1 MIIILKKTI
10 LTIILLIIINPFFI
24 VSSVSGEVESPA
36 QEKYYQTAAC
46 YKDLRKNP
54 MKQQYR
60 DEWLSCIRS
69 SEEIYKLD
77 PNGSWATAGL
87 YLTGHLYDRL
97 YRHTKRKDDYKKAEE
112 YFQKLLKRFPGS
124 KYRERTFKALHE
136 LHAKNPI
143 LADYNTEC
151 LRPQKKNITDV
162 AKEKEAR
169 GKYFKAEYCSKNIPN
184 NASETEW
191 LRCIQRF
198 HEVHQSDPDGRWAA
212 AGLYQTA
219 ILSRELFY
227 RTQKQQYAD
236 QSENVLKSILK
247 QYPESVYCG
256 KAAETIEQ
264 YYLQNPPTLTSEPQ
278 IINRQYQPFH
288 KKEQT
293 PYDSSRSITDSS
305 RSISIDREKDAG
317 ARDRY
322 FRAENC
328 YKHLIRNNSKHE
340 DEWYN
345 CISKFIDAYKFDP
358 KGRWAA
364 AALFRAGRL
373 NQECYN
379 RFKQIRY
386 LNEAEDYFQRI
397 INHFPDSDYIAKTQ
411 KMIYAIQEIK
421 RKETQPVIPR
431 KQPNLQ
437 KEPSIKRHQKPV
449 PYKQFENDVPTQSQ
463 KTIIQKISWETK
475 SAHTRIIIR
484 TNQRVEHSQYL
495 RKKENHIPECLFVDF
510 EQTQLSS
517 DVPKYFSIHDER
529 VTDLRILKKETNQI
543 RVALELKKY
552 HHYKIYSLKKP
563 QRVIID
569 IWSPNNKNFKN
580 GHSNGVNADSMKNVA
595 IARQLALG
603 IRRIVIDAGH
613 GGKDGGALGFYKGV
627 YEKDVVLSIAKRLE
641 QKIRQR
647 VQCEVILTR
656 CHDHFLPLEKRS
668 EIANSS
674 KADLFISIHTNAH
687 PNQSVYG
694 LETYYLNL
702 TTDDDAIRVAA
713 LENEVSGKKM
723 SDLDTILHDL
733 MQNAKINE
741 SSRLAAYV
749 QNSMFQHLKKYYKFI
764 KDNGVKQA
772 PFYVL
777 MGAEMPSILI
787 ETGFIS
793 NQRDCRRLTNPA
805 FQNHLCDAIVD
816 GIENYIEETS
826 TLPMLIQ

>member
-1 MIIILKKTI
+1 MKIMTKIHKNSIQPIIIF
-10 LTIILLIIINPFFI
+10 IIVAIFFK
-24 VSSVSGEVESPA
+24 VTSLSAETESPA

-60 DEWLSCIRS
+60 NEWIHCIKT

-97 YRHTKRKDDYKKAEE
+97 YRHSKKKDDYQQAEQ

-124 KYRERTFKALHE
+124 KYKERTLKALNE
-136 LHAKNPI
+136 LHTKNPI
-143 LADYNTEC
+143 FADYNTEC
-151 LRPQKKNITDV
+151 LRPKKKNITDV

-169 GKYFKAEYCSKNIPN
+169 GKYFKAEHCYKNIPD
-184 NASETEW
+184 NASESEW
-191 LRCIQRF
+191 LRCIHRF
-198 HEVHQSDPDGRWAA
+198 HEVYQCDPDGRWAA
-212 AGLYQTA
+212 AGLFQTA
-219 ILSRELFY
+219 ILTRELFHK
-227 RTQKQQYAD
+227 TQKRQYAD
-236 QSENVLKSILK
+236 QSENVLKSILSH
-247 QYPESVYCG
+247 YPESIYCG
-256 KAAETIEQ
+256 KSADTLEQ
-264 YYLQNPPTLTSEPQ
+264 YFLQNPPEISSEPQ
-278 IINRQYQPFH
+278 MSYKPYKPIQKKKQKSLQSKDYVPF
-288 KKEQT
+288 
-293 PYDSSRSITDSS
+293 
-305 RSISIDREKDAG
+305 DREQDAG

-328 YKHLIRNNSKHE
+328 YKHLIRSNSRHE
-340 DEWYN
+340 EEWYA
-345 CISKFIDAYKFDP
+345 CIAKFIDSYTFDP
-358 KGRWAA
+358 RGRWAA
-364 AALFRAGRL
+364 AALFRAGKL
-373 NQECYN
+373 NQECYT
-379 RFKQIRY
+379 RFLVIRY
-386 LNEAEDYFQRI
+386 LNEAEDYFRRI
-397 INHFPDSDYIAKTQ
+397 LNHFPESDYIEKT
-411 KMIYAIQEIK
+411 KKTIIAIQQLK
-421 RKETQPVIPR
+421 KKAYQPVKSTKKKAIHR
-431 KQPNLQ
+431 KQQTVQYQQIPDKQ
-437 KEPSIKRHQKPV
+437 PDQQIPDKQPVKEANEP
-449 PYKQFENDVPTQSQ
+449 SQ
-463 KTIIQKISWETK
+463 KTIVQKISWETK
-475 SAHTRIIIR
+475 TAHTRIIVR
-484 TNQRVEHSQYL
+484 TNQRVEYSQYL

-510 EQTQLSS
+510 EQAKLSPN
-517 DVPKYFSIHDER
+517 VPVYFSINDER
-529 VTDLRILKKETNQI
+529 VTDLRILKKENQI
-543 RVALELKKY
+543 RVVLELKNY
-552 HHYKIYSLKKP
+552 HHYKIFSLKKP

-569 IWSPNNKNFKN
+569 IWSQNKKKSRNT
-580 GHSNGVNADSMKNVA
+580 NGVNANSMKNVA
-595 IARQLALG
+595 IAKQLALG

-613 GGKDGGALGFYKGV
+613 GGKDGGAVGFYKGV
-627 YEKDVVLSIAKRLE
+627 YEKDVVLAIARRLE

-647 VQCEVILTR
+647 IHCEVILTR
-656 CHDHFLPLEKRS
+656 SHDHFLPLEKRS
-668 EIANSS
+668 EIANSN

-687 PNQSVYG
+687 PSQNVYG

-777 MGAEMPSILI
+777 MGAEMPAILI

-805 FQNHLCDAIVD
+805 FQNHLCDAVVD

-826 TLPMLIQ
+826 MLKTY